1 MQVNEIERQLSLFVL
16 VARLMDSIR
25 LISRKITGQSKDER
39 TIASNSSQESSKKKK
54 RRRKLRRFPYEK
66 ITTLLAWHS

>member
-1 MQVNEIERQLSLFVL
+1 MQVNEIERQLSLSVL

-39 TIASNSSQESSKKKK
+39 TIASNSSQESGKKKK
-54 RRRKLRRFPYEK
+54 EEENFVDFHTRK
-66 ITTLLAWHS
+66 

>member
-54 RRRKLRRFPYEK
+54 EEENFVDFHTRK
-66 ITTLLAWHS
+66 

>member
-39 TIASNSSQESSKKKK
+39 TIASNSSQESSKKK
-54 RRRKLRRFPYEK
+54 RRKLRRFPYEK

>member
-1 MQVNEIERQLSLFVL
+1 MQVNEIERQLSLSVL

-54 RRRKLRRFPYEK
+54 EEENFVDFHTRK
-66 ITTLLAWHS
+66 

>member
-1 MQVNEIERQLSLFVL
+1 MQVNEIERQLSLSVL
-16 VARLMDSIR
+16 VVRLMDSIR

-54 RRRKLRRFPYEK
+54 EEENFVDFHTRK
-66 ITTLLAWHS
+66 

>member
-39 TIASNSSQESSKKKK
+39 TIASNSSQESGKKKK
-54 RRRKLRRFPYEK
+54 EEENFVDFHTRK
-66 ITTLLAWHS
+66 